1 MHQSH
6 WIGNIP
12 RWWSTGFQVHKVHA
26 CPLPNQTRYHRGR
39 IQCSLRFDLSQ
50 SGRYRANNG
59 TPTWF
64 RRSGTRCRQF
74 AHRAYAPN
82 EHVAEIGPCHEL
94 NALVQP
100 LALRDGSISTA
111 ERSQSRQRIEIVVEI
126 RQFGFDTACR
136 SCPDIK
142 FSISANLGSDFHRTA
157 SGIVYTVFDPRRCE
171 STVDAEKRW
180 LDQSG
185 YRSSEAGQAK
195 LISKSRRAPT
205 TTRFPIRG
213 EKCGVHGF
221 SLLIVPTETL
231 TGVQLSKG

>member
-111 ERSQSRQRIEIVVEI
+111 ERSQYRQRIEIVVEI

-157 SGIVYTVFDPRRCE
+157 SGIVHTVFDSRWCE
-171 STVDAEKRW
+171 STVDAEKQGGLINRAIGHRSQE
-180 LDQSG
+180 LYLPDRNGRRPGNEESVSFKLKVFGRSKRRHSG
-185 YRSSEAGQAK
+185 MPPELLLS
-195 LISKSRRAPT
+195 
-205 TTRFPIRG
+205 PI
-213 EKCGVHGF
+213 
-221 SLLIVPTETL
+221 
-231 TGVQLSKG
+231 